1 MALEDEIKQVKPFTN
16 LAEKVVVNILYTNNY
31 ILSEQS
37 KVLKKYD
44 ISSAQ
49 YNVLRILQGQKGN
62 PIGINE
68 IIDRM
73 LDKMSNA
80 SRIVDKLEKKDLAV
94 RTNNQKSRRSVNV
107 SITQVGQKLLH
118 EVNLEFEGFVA
129 VKNLDESEA
138 ETLNFLLDK
147 IRA

>member
-1 MALEDEIKQVKPFTN
+1 MALEDEIKQVKPFSN
-16 LAEKVVVNILYTNNY
+16 LAEKVLVNILYTNNY

-49 YNVLRILQGQKGN
+49 YNVLRILQGQKGK

-68 IIDRM
+68 IIERM

-80 SRIVDKLEKKDLAV
+80 SRIVDKLEIKDLAV

-107 SITQVGQKLLH
+107 SITQVGQLLLK
-118 EVNLEFEGFVA
+118 EINIEFEDLVA
-129 VKNLDESEA
+129 CKNLDESEA
-138 ETLNFLLDK
+138 EILNTLLDK
-147 IRA
+147 IRE

>member
-1 MALEDEIKQVKPFTN
+1 MALEDEIKQVKPFSN
-16 LAEKVVVNILYTNNY
+16 LAEKVLVNILYTNNY

-37 KVLKKYD
+37 KVLKKFD

-49 YNVLRILQGQKGN
+49 YNVLRILQGQKGK

-68 IIDRM
+68 IIERM

-80 SRIVDKLEKKDLAV
+80 SRIVDKLEIKDLAV

-107 SITQVGQKLLH
+107 SITQVGQLLLK
-118 EVNLEFEGFVA
+118 EINIEFEDLVA
-129 VKNLDESEA
+129 CKNLDESEA
-138 ETLNFLLDK
+138 EILNTLLDK
-147 IRA
+147 IRE